1 MNTTGAIDLTATS
14 LPGPNPEL
22 LEAQARVCTGP
33 HQARPLGVREGDPQ
47 PERVLA
53 LILRSLRGDLPW
65 EERVSDAQMG
75 AFFAAMTIRRRF
87 ESATNW
93 SAAER
98 AAFEANA
105 EALRRELP
113 SDLLFL
119 MEPDRGCA
127 AATVEEEAVVDSLAQ
142 ILQGEHVSHAATR
155 VACAAI
161 LDAGV
166 RSSLAA
172 ALLIGQR
179 MNLETYDELRGHLD
193 AMCPADA
200 VVPLSVPVL
209 THFGQP
215 YDGNRR
221 YLHAG
226 VFAAAVRAAGGHPS
240 VLHGVEELAP
250 KRGITQEQILNA
262 MGARTDLTIRRSGQ
276 LIEDERIG
284 FAYMSQRE
292 YAPAAYRLR
301 ELRAHIAKRP
311 TWATVEKAL
320 QLFSATQANHMIVG
334 YYHAGYEQRL
344 LRLMWERGFESGI
357 VVKGE
362 EGSCNYSLRST
373 KPSTDDRKAVNY
385 TQGFRREAGERINFA
400 VDVNPSALGF
410 EYEQNP
416 RPDEATAT
424 AWAKAGL
431 RALSGERGPTYD
443 RIILNAAMPL
453 VWTGVFAEA
462 ETAIAWAQDI
472 IAAGTALQH
481 LERYISASQ
490 PG

>member
-14 LPGPNPEL
+14 LPGPNPGL

-33 HQARPLGVREGDPQ
+33 HQVRPLGVREGDPQ
-47 PERVLA
+47 PEHIIA
-53 LILRSLRGDLPW
+53 LILQSSRAELPW
-65 EERVSDAQMG
+65 DERVSTAQMG
-75 AFFAAMTIRRRF
+75 AFFAAMTIRRGF
-87 ESATNW
+87 AAATNW
-93 SAAER
+93 SAAEQ

-113 SDLLFL
+113 SELLFL
-119 MEPDRGCA
+119 MEPDRGCV
-127 AATVEEEAVVDSLAQ
+127 AATVEEEAVIDGLCR
-142 ILQGEHVSHAATR
+142 ILRGEHLSHAATR
-155 VACAAI
+155 AACAAI
-161 LDAGV
+161 LDPGV
-166 RSSLAA
+166 RPSLAA

-193 AMCPADA
+193 AMRPADA
-200 VVPLSVPVL
+200 AVPLSVPVL

-215 YDGNRR
+215 YDGSRR

-250 KRGITQEQILNA
+250 KHGITQEQILNA
-262 MGARTDLTIRRSGQ
+262 LGARTDLTLQRAGQ
-276 LIEDERIG
+276 LIEDEGIG
-284 FAYMSQRE
+284 FAYVSQRE

-320 QLFSATQANHMIVG
+320 QLFSATQADHMIVG
-334 YYHAGYEQRL
+334 YYHAGYERRL
-344 LRLMWERGFESGI
+344 LRLMWEHGFQSGI

-362 EGSCNYSLRST
+362 EGSCNYSLRAG
-373 KPSTDDRKAVNY
+373 KPSTDDRKAINY
-385 TQGFRREAGERINFA
+385 TQGFRRDAGERIDFG
-400 VDVNPSALGF
+400 VDVDPAALGL

-416 RPDEATAT
+416 RPDEVTAT
-424 AWAKAGL
+424 AWAQAGV
-431 RALSGERGPTYD
+431 RALSGERDPTYD
-443 RIILNAAMPL
+443 GIVLNAAMPL
-453 VWTGVFAEA
+453 VWTGVFADA
-462 ETAIAWAQDI
+462 EPAIAWAQDI

-481 LERYISASQ
+481 LKGYISASKS
-490 PG
+490 G

>member
-1 MNTTGAIDLTATS
+1 MNTTAAIDPAATS

-33 HQARPLGVREGDPQ
+33 HQARPLGVRDGDPQ
-47 PERVLA
+47 PEHVIARILES
-53 LILRSLRGDLPW
+53 LRSELPW
-65 EERVSDAQMG
+65 EERVSAAQMG
-75 AFFAAMTIRRRF
+75 AFFAAMTIRRGF
-87 ESATNW
+87 SAATNW
-93 SAAER
+93 SPAEHT
-98 AAFEANA
+98 AFVANA
-105 EALRRELP
+105 EVLRQELP

-119 MEPDRGCA
+119 MEPDRGCVA
-127 AATVEEEAVVDSLAQ
+127 GTVEEEAVIDGLLR
-142 ILQGEHVSHAATR
+142 ILRGEHLSHAATR
-155 VACAAI
+155 AACAVI
-161 LDAGV
+161 LDPGV
-166 RSSLAA
+166 RPSLAA

-193 AMCPADA
+193 AMRPADA
-200 VVPLSVPVL
+200 VVSLSVPVL

-240 VLHGVEELAP
+240 VLHGVEELPP

-262 MGARTDLTIRRSGQ
+262 LGARTSLTSQRAGQ

-284 FAYMSQRE
+284 FAYVSQRE
-292 YAPAAYRLR
+292 YSPSAYRQH

-320 QLFSATQANHMIVG
+320 QLFRATQADHMIVG

-344 LRLMWERGFESGI
+344 LKLMWERGFQSGI

-362 EGSCNYSLRST
+362 EGSCNYSLRSG

-385 TQGFRREAGERINFA
+385 TQGYRRESGERIDFA
-400 VDVNPSALGF
+400 VDVDPSELGF

-424 AWAKAGL
+424 AWAQAGT

-462 ETAIAWAQDI
+462 EMAIAWAQDMI
-472 IAAGTALQH
+472 ETGTALQH